1 MDKLE
6 VFHTPFSVKWE
17 ARISAGTRFEKT
29 GGIPQIIPQCGIF
42 FALIPQ
48 SVVKKRNSCYNRA
61 MNAPDFERVEA
72 LYQKNKEKFNAFYRL
87 LIEYNARYN
96 LTAITQEKDVLY
108 KHFYDSLA
116 GEAYICENASVVEV
130 GSGAGFPSIPLKIAR
145 DDLSFALVESTGK
158 KCDFLN
164 VCIRELGLKNTQVIN
179 SRAEDL
185 GKTPAFREQFDVCCA
200 RAVAA
205 LPTLVE
211 YCLPFV
217 KVGGSFLAYKGE
229 AEEELKNAKRA
240 IALLGGGEAEHARFE
255 LPENYGTRT
264 LVRIPKIKNTPAI
277 YPRGNG
283 KERSKPL

>member
-1 MDKLE
+1 MN
-6 VFHTPFSVKWE
+6 TPDF
-17 ARISAGTRFEKT
+17 ARIEGLYSAH
-29 GGIPQIIPQCGIF
+29 
-42 FALIPQ
+42 
-48 SVVKKRNSCYNRA
+48 
-61 MNAPDFERVEA
+61 
-72 LYQKNKEKFNAFYRL
+72 KEKFDAFLSL
-87 LIEYNARYN
+87 LREYNARYN
-96 LTAITQEKDVLY
+96 LTAITEEKDVLY

-116 GEAYICENASVVEV
+116 GEMYISENAEILEV
-130 GSGAGFPSIPLKIAR
+130 GSGAGFPSIPLKIVR
-145 DDLSFALVESTGK
+145 EDLKFTLVESTGK
-158 KCDFLN
+158 KCDFLE
-164 VCIRELGLKNTQVIN
+164 VCVRELGLENVRVFH

-185 GKTPAFREQFDVCCA
+185 GKNPAFREQFDVCCA

-229 AEEELKNAKRA
+229 AEEDIRAAKRA
-240 IALLGGGEAEHARFE
+240 VSLLGGGETERAVFP

-264 LVRIPKIKNTPAI
+264 IVRIGKIKRTPDA

>member
-1 MDKLE
+1 MNKPD
-6 VFHTPFSVKWE
+6 F
-17 ARISAGTRFEKT
+17 ARIEG
-29 GGIPQIIPQCGIF
+29 
-42 FALIPQ
+42 L
-48 SVVKKRNSCYNRA
+48 YNA
-61 MNAPDFERVEA
+61 H
-72 LYQKNKEKFNAFYRL
+72 KEQFDAFLGL
-87 LIEYNARYN
+87 LREYNARYN

-116 GEAYICENASVVEV
+116 GEAYISENAEVVEV
-130 GSGAGFPSIPLKIAR
+130 GSGAGFPSLPLKIAR
-145 DDLSFALVESTGK
+145 EDLRFALVESTGK

-164 VCIRELGLKNTQVIN
+164 VCVRELGLKNVSVFH

-185 GKTPAFREQFDVCCA
+185 GKNPAFREHFDVCCA
-200 RAVAA
+200 RAVAS

-229 AEEELKNAKRA
+229 AEEEIKAGKRA
-240 IALLGGGEAEHARFE
+240 CETLGGGEIESAVFS
-255 LPENYGTRT
+255 LPEDYGTRT
-264 LVRIPKIKNTPAI
+264 LVRIGKIKRTPAV